1 MATAKKEVEKEE
13 YPKAFIA
20 ENGEEVTARNEIQAA
35 AFKNVGLKEK
45 E

>member
-1 MATAKKEVEKEE
+1 MAKKNEDQLEKEF
-13 YPKAFIA
+13 PKVFVS
-20 ENGEEVTARNEIQAA
+20 EEGLEISARDEVQAA

>member
-1 MATAKKEVEKEE
+1 MAKKPEEKE
-13 YPKAFIA
+13 YPQVFVNKDGV
-20 ENGEEVTARNEIQAA
+20 ELTARDEVQAA